1 MSGVSF
7 PRRWFVGLAAL
18 FALVG
23 RSAHA
28 RSLVAPAPTT
38 APELGAALLEL
49 LPARADAAV
58 LGRAYLAANPAEADL
73 DRLVRQLTAMARE
86 PSDLQAAIGDRLRR
100 DFANRDTV
108 RLDGWVL
115 ARTEARLCAVCALLH
130 DGASA

>member
-23 RSAHA
+23 RAAHA
-28 RSLVAPAPTT
+28 RSLAGLTPTT
-38 APELGAALLEL
+38 TPEFDVALREL
-49 LPARADAAV
+49 LPSQADATV
-58 LGRAYLAANPAEADL
+58 IGRAYLAANPVEADL
-73 DRLVRQLTAMARE
+73 DLLVRQLTALARE
-86 PSDLQAAIGDRLRR
+86 PSDLRAAIGDRLRR
-100 DFANRDTV
+100 DFADRDTV

-130 DGASA
+130 DGATA